1 MRREQLVDGAV
12 AAALVPLALAVALPF
27 RQIAVA
33 RTPLLALG
41 WDAALHATEG
51 LDLFDDLRLA
61 RPLDALSLLV
71 SRHWWGPLWA
81 VVSAPFQAV
90 FGPSLSA
97 ASLPSL
103 VAFVLTPSVAYLLVR
118 RLAPGGLLVAAA
130 TSLLATV
137 LFLRSPMLLETSAW
151 PMLESLGG
159 FLVLLAWLLF
169 ARRSEP
175 RARRTAF
182 LAGAGLF
189 LLKYHYG
196 FFVLVTFSVVVVLEE
211 TADARRRLGAAARAV
226 LLRGAGAG
234 ILALACLL
242 AAVRLILQARG
253 GDAAARG
260 APSVPNVGWGAFVLL
275 GFLLVLR
282 RKQLAQ
288 AWNGASG
295 TLRDFFLFGLLPP
308 ALWCLDPANVR
319 GWYRQ
324 VFQPTDT
331 PEWNPVA
338 KLGAFGSFLR
348 DDYTLGAAPAGL
360 VLFGL
365 LLALLLPGDRTRRAL
380 AAFVVWPVL
389 LMSFA
394 TYPVEPRF
402 LASLAPGLLAAAA
415 AGLLAGPT
423 RLGERGR
430 GPALGVLAAAA
441 LLLVGREPDRWRA
454 ERDARAPYRYAY
466 GATDTAAVKAAIASA
481 PAAGPIR
488 LRLPAEPLVWPTAR
502 LALRLAR
509 RDLAPVDVD
518 VSAGSP

>member
-1 MRREQLVDGAV
+1 MDGAV

-27 RQIAVA
+27 RQIALA

-61 RPLDALSLLV
+61 RPLDALSLLA

-130 TSLLATV
+130 TALLAAV

-196 FFVLVTFSVVVVLEE
+196 FFVLVTFSAVVVLEE
-211 TADARRRLGAAARAV
+211 TADARRRFGTAARAV

-324 VFQPTDT
+324 VFQPTNA
-331 PEWNPVA
+331 PEWDPVA
-338 KLGAFGSFLR
+338 KLVSFGSFLR
-348 DDYTLGAAPAGL
+348 DDYTLGAMPAGL

-365 LLALLLPGDRTRRAL
+365 LLALALPGDQN
-380 AAFVVWPVL
+380 
-389 LMSFA
+389 
-394 TYPVEPRF
+394 
-402 LASLAPGLLAAAA
+402 APGARGVRRLACAPDVARHVSRGAPFSRLSRAGPPRGGSCGSSGGSDA
-415 AGLLAGPT
+415 AG
-423 RLGERGR
+423 RKR
-430 GPALGVLAAAA
+430 
-441 LLLVGREPDRWRA
+441 
-454 ERDARAPYRYAY
+454 ARARARCPRCRC
-466 GATDTAAVKAAIASA
+466 AASGR
-481 PAAGPIR
+481 PR
-488 LRLPAEPLVWPTAR
+488 AR
-502 LALRLAR
+502 SLAR
-509 RDLAPVDVD
+509 RAGR
-518 VSAGSP
+518 AGSVSVCVRCDGDGRRECRHCLGACGRSDPPAASSGASGLAHSAAGAPSGAARPGAGGRGRLRGVAMR